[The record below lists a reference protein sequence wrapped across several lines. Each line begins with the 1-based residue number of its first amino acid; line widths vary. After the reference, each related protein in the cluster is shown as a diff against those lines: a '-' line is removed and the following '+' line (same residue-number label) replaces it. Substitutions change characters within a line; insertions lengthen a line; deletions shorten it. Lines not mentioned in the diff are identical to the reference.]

1 MSGHIL
7 VADDDEVLLTMLAD
21 YLAGEGFR
29 VTQAHNGRRALELFQ
44 SLDPDLVVLDIM
56 MPEVNGIEVLK
67 AIRKHNQVPVIML
80 TARGDDLDRILGL
93 ELGADDYIPKPCNP
107 RELVARARAILR
119 RTESQPG
126 SSRTTRSLGDL
137 HLNAGARQVR
147 VGNPDDARELALTQ
161 TEFDILLMLVNARG
175 ELVKKSDL
183 SQQILGRPLGQWDRS
198 IDVHISNLRR
208 KLGPDH
214 LGEERI

>member
-1 MSGHIL
+1 M
-7 VADDDEVLLTMLAD
+7 
-21 YLAGEGFR
+21 
-29 VTQAHNGRRALELFQ
+29 
-44 SLDPDLVVLDIM
+44 
-56 MPEVNGIEVLK
+56 
-67 AIRKHNQVPVIML
+67 
-80 TARGDDLDRILGL
+80 
-93 ELGADDYIPKPCNP
+93 
-107 RELVARARAILR
+107 ARARAILR

-214 LGEERI
+214 LGEERIRTVRGTGYLYNIQSGRR